1 LNEQIFYQTCGTVKV
16 NMLRISFLELGI
28 TCGLIALVIIIPI
41 VIKRG
46 YASINKRLKKIEDE
60 VSKK

>member
-1 LNEQIFYQTCGTVKV
+1 
-16 NMLRISFLELGI
+16 MLRISFLELGI

-46 YASINKRLKKIEDE
+46 YATINKRLKKIEDE
-60 VSKK
+60 VSKN